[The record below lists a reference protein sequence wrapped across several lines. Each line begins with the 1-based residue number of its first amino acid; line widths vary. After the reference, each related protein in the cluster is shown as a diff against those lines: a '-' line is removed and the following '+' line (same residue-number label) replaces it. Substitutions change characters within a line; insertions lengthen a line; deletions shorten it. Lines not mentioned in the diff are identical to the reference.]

1 MRLETPGALAM
12 PTIATTATNTQA
24 AILFLFM
31 KSHPYCQVFHSTGG
45 SMGSTTVVKPLARER
60 RFCTQLLTEFTGM
73 AKGGMA
79 TNPLTSICVYCGSS
93 PGNDPDYLDS
103 GRILGRAIGEA
114 GLRLVYGGGTKGIMG
129 AVADGTMEAGG
140 KVIGIIPRFLMNK
153 EATEKALGVLDE
165 LVVTEDMHER
175 KHRMFEEADAFVTLP
190 GGIGTLEEVI
200 EIMTWAQLGRH
211 TKPIVLANING
222 FWDPLSMLIDHM
234 RDAGF
239 IHTGHRVQPLVV
251 NSAQEIVPAI
261 LAAREH
267 GEGDEKIIERM

>member
-1 MRLETPGALAM
+1 
-12 PTIATTATNTQA
+12 
-24 AILFLFM
+24 
-31 KSHPYCQVFHSTGG
+31 
-45 SMGSTTVVKPLARER
+45 
-60 RFCTQLLTEFTGM
+60 M
-73 AKGGMA
+73 AKGSMA

-93 PGNDPDYLDS
+93 PGNDPEYLES

-129 AVADGTMEAGG
+129 AVAEGTMEAGG

-251 NSAQEIVPAI
+251 NSAREIVPAI